1 MWEGRAGFEITCMSR
16 GPLGLRAG
24 TSGCREVSLELWGEV
39 PAGGG
44 FGSCGLLGGE
54 GSRTGVVDRGGRYSS
69 WGLQQG
75 RPTQILP
82 GCGGLD
88 TGGKDAR
95 SVDVLHLQLLKV
107 PFSLRRPTVTAHYW
121 WVTQDENEGSVR
133 VSQPAGLWEPRG
145 CPGTALVKGV
155 E

>member
-39 PAGGG
+39 PAGCG
-44 FGSCGLLGGE
+44 FGSCGLLDGE
-54 GSRTGVVDRGGRYSS
+54 GSRTGVVDRRGRYSS

-75 RPTQILP
+75 RPTQILS

-88 TGGKDAR
+88 TGRWKGCSIGGHDAPATTEGP
-95 SVDVLHLQLLKV
+95 LL
-107 PFSLRRPTVTAHYW
+107 
-121 WVTQDENEGSVR
+121 
-133 VSQPAGLWEPRG
+133 SQASHCDSPLLLGEAG
-145 CPGTALVKGV
+145 
-155 E
+155 